1 MRDLINLISILE
13 SEETK
18 SDASIKKTIIN
29 LVQATDEEP
38 VLNKVLKTLES
49 GNLDDRIH
57 DLLKTDADAK
67 LFVKQITDAIVHSD
81 ASVSEKNE
89 FLDKYPNGI
98 VDTSK
103 LLDGSPHSF
112 GELVGEGFP
121 SDLFSQLSTM
131 LVSQGVGPG
140 EVALAVLSPK
150 IKWSGRS
157 AGGGDIIVD
166 GKNIEVKTS
175 VKSGGRWI
183 NARKAN
189 MNMPA
194 IKDAINSATG
204 IEVPARL
211 GIPAWV
217 TTFRPAIPEK
227 ILPKVCKIIA
237 KGVFSAVDTSS
248 FEKALE
254 TGDVKDIQDEMLRT
268 GFDNYKKLSGFD
280 GILMMD
286 VSSRTAQYFQTY
298 DDMRGSIKI
307 DSAYL
312 YGPEGEVMPKV
323 SLRAQASEPDS
334 AEPTDLEP
342 RTKRSSVPSSQDF
355 EKTAADIAL
364 GKNRDAALDKTPS
377 GMGNVGRKKR

>member
-29 LVQATDEEP
+29 LVQSTDEAP
-38 VLNKVLKTLES
+38 VLNKVLKTLEA

-140 EVALAVLSPK
+140 EVALAVLSPN

-189 MNMPA
+189 MNMSA

-227 ILPKVCKIIA
+227 VLPKVCKIIA

-254 TGDVKDIQDEMLRT
+254 TGDVKEIQDEMLRT

-323 SLRAQASEPDS
+323 SLRAQAGEPDS
-334 AEPTDLEP
+334 AENTNSEP

-355 EKTAADIAL
+355 EKKAADIAL
-364 GKNRDAALDKTPS
+364 GKNRDSALDKTPS
-377 GMGNVGRKKR
+377 GMGNVGRTKR